1 MMTIFEIVKNRTIF
15 DIAREKLLTEDKHS
29 NDKIG
34 TVRRWESDGK
44 LHIKK
49 EHGWKV
55 LPKSKEYDLKEYNAH
70 KSSKAVR
77 KITQQTEFDDFVEK
91 LFNSDYKNAPTVV
104 RLPKMNKGLLKT
116 LGLNE
121 NTQFIFAAK
130 YPHISP
136 IRKTTEGQALTK
148 EEYKEIPEII
158 KNAKNAYIDKEKG
171 NFFITFRDKNNS
183 KMINKLVFNKSKNGN
198 YLVTLGK
205 VNKEDELASREMLL
219 VSGRS

>member
-1 MMTIFEIVKNRTIF
+1 MTIFEIVKNRTIF

-55 LPKSKEYDLKEYNAH
+55 LPKSKEYGLKEYNAH

-104 RLPKMNKGLLKT
+104 RLPKMNKGLLSS
-116 LGLNE
+116 LGIKD
-121 NTQFIFAAK
+121 NTQFIFKARYA
-130 YPHISP
+130 HISP
-136 IRKTTEGQALTK
+136 GRKAMENQSLTK
-148 EEYKEIPEII
+148 EEYKQIPGAV
-158 KNAKNAYIDKEKG
+158 KNAKYAYIDKKNN
-171 NFFITFRDKNNS
+171 NFFIAFEDKS
-183 KMINKLVFNKSKNGN
+183 DFKKMNKIVFNKTTKGN
-198 YLVTLGK
+198 YVVTVSK
-205 VNKEDELASREMLL
+205 VNKKDDLVSREILP
-219 VSGRS
+219 VKGRS